1 MRRDK
6 QRIVKPYVVPTVDN
20 RPLPY
25 TSRKSMCLVKD
36 FLRPEKHD
44 GDLYERNPF
53 WIALYGGSE
62 FQLMKTV
69 RLEYPKSQVIEF
81 KDI

>member
-1 MRRDK
+1 MK
-6 QRIVKPYVVPTVDN
+6 NNQIVKPYVVPTVDN

-25 TSRKSMCLVKD
+25 TSSKSMCLVKD
-36 FLRPEKHD
+36 LLRPEKHD
-44 GDLYERNPF
+44 GYPRERNPF

-69 RLEYPKSQVIEF
+69 RHQYVNSQVIEF
-81 KDI
+81 IDI